1 MFLNWVCYCFISL
14 RSYSFNFAGALPKE
28 ISSQCVKLM
37 YGFAE
42 LHELAEL
49 PTRRAAGKAT
59 KGCILHQP
67 DLTEV

>member
-14 RSYSFNFAGALPKE
+14 RSYSFHFAEALPKE

-42 LHELAEL
+42 LHELAAL
-49 PTRRAAGKAT
+49 SIRRAEGKAT
-59 KGCILHQP
+59 KGYILHQP

>member
-1 MFLNWVCYCFISL
+1 MFLNWVCYCFILL
-14 RSYSFNFAGALPKE
+14 RSYSFHFAGALPNE

-42 LHELAEL
+42 LHELADL
-49 PTRRAAGKAT
+49 PIRRAEGKAT
-59 KGCILHQP
+59 KGHILHQP